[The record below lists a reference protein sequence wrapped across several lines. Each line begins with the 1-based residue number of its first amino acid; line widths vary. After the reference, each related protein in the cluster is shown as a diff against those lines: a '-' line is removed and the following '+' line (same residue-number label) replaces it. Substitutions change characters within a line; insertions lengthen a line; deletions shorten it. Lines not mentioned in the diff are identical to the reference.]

1 MRGSCNAWHWPLP
14 AVPEEHAATT
24 PIRDLPINAYYP
36 ELVYCAVNPKNGDLA
51 VVTELFGS
59 DPGALMIFKDG
70 SGTQT
75 DYQTSKMFYHAFVTY
90 DKSRNASGPKPET
103 QSFNLRRSSI
113 SGHLANAK
121 SYCRVSFSHEECAV
135 GRNSRGDGW
144 VSAAKR
150 RSLRFRTC
158 LLNGD
163 DTAAGFSE

>member
-1 MRGSCNAWHWPLP
+1 MPQRRRS
-14 AVPEEHAATT
+14 ATFQ
-24 PIRDLPINAYYP
+24 INAYYP

-103 QSFNLRRSSI
+103 QQFQLET
-113 SGHLANAK
+113 L
-121 SYCRVSFSHEECAV
+121 
-135 GRNSRGDGW
+135 
-144 VSAAKR
+144 
-150 RSLRFRTC
+150 
-158 LLNGD
+158 
-163 DTAAGFSE
+163 